1 MEKNLA
7 EMIEQQAAGMVKAM
21 HMPGVKTTT
30 LEKEQSDGKA
40 KRVFKTRV
48 FAILDDVSAEAYSS
62 FINFL
67 MERDSETS
75 VMREVENW
83 TKDGELIRVVDYIEV
98 E

>member
-1 MEKNLA
+1 MERNLA

-21 HMPGVKTTT
+21 HMPNIKTTT
-30 LEKEQSDGKA
+30 LEKEQSGRKA
-40 KRVFKTRV
+40 KRVFKTKV
-48 FAILDDVSAEAYSS
+48 FAIIDDVSAEEYAT

-67 MERDSETS
+67 MERDSETN